1 MRRLI
6 AAVAVVAGGL
16 AAAPGSSHAGGWAVV
31 SFDEQPELVAGEP
44 SDVGFTLLRHGVTPE
59 SSEKVTFV
67 LTDERGAR
75 HQFTAEAVGA
85 IGHHVVTIDLPSSGD
100 YGLTVLGEFID
111 IELGSLTVGSGSGGE
126 TSTLRWDALQW
137 GTAAL
142 AVLMAALAGWDVL
155 RPRRPAHA
163 SATA

>member
-1 MRRLI
+1 
-6 AAVAVVAGGL
+6 
-16 AAAPGSSHAGGWAVV
+16 VV

-59 SSEKVTFV
+59 SSETVTFV

-75 HQFTAEAVGA
+75 HRFTAEPAGA

-100 YGLTVLGEFID
+100 YDLTVFGEFVD
-111 IELGSLTVGSGSGGE
+111 IELGSLTVGSDAGGA
-126 TSTLRWDALQW
+126 TSAWRWDAVQW
-137 GTAAL
+137 VTASLAL
-142 AVLMAALAGWDVL
+142 AMAALAGWDVL
-155 RPRRPAHA
+155 RSRRPAHA